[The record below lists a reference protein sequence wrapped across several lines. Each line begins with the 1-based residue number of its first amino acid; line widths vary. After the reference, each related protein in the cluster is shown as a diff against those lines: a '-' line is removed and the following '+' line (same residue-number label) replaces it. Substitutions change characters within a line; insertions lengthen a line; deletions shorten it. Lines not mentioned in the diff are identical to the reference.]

1 VRGVTADATIPSLGG
16 RTIAI
21 TEARRARELATLIG
35 KLGGVAYSAPAVV
48 EVLRRDLGP
57 ARAVLH
63 RICAKEVGVVV
74 FMTGVGTR
82 ALLDL
87 ATQAGRRD
95 DLLHAL
101 TALTVVA
108 RGPKPVGVLREAGVH
123 IDVVLSEPTSEGVLD
138 ALASSNLRG
147 RTVAV
152 QLYGDENR
160 ALVDGLT
167 ARGARV
173 LEIPLYEWALPD
185 DQTILI
191 QLVHDLIAGRIDV
204 IAFTSSPQVRH
215 LVLVAEREGRR
226 DALVAGLRDR
236 VVVAA
241 IGPVCAATLREYG
254 VTPHIQPEKGT
265 MGALVHAIARHGT
278 VPSRP

>member
-1 VRGVTADATIPSLGG
+1 VDVDAALPSLSG

-21 TEARRARELATLIG
+21 TEARRASELATLIG

-48 EVLRRDLGP
+48 EVPRRDLGA
-57 ARAVLH
+57 ARAVLE
-63 RICAKEVGVVV
+63 RICAKEVSVVA

-82 ALLDL
+82 AFFDL
-87 ATQAGRRD
+87 ATRSGRRD
-95 DLLHAL
+95 DLLRAL
-101 TALTVVA
+101 SALAVVA
-108 RGPKPVGVLREAGVH
+108 RGPKPVAVLKEAGVR
-123 IDVVLSEPTSEGVLD
+123 IDVVPSAPTSEGVLD
-138 ALASSNLRG
+138 ALASYDLRG

-160 ALVDGLT
+160 VLVDGLT

-173 LEIPLYEWALPD
+173 LEIPLYEWAPPE
-185 DQTILI
+185 DQELLTR
-191 QLVHDLIAGRIDV
+191 LVDDLITGGIDV

-215 LVLVAEREGRR
+215 LFLVADRRGLR
-226 DALVAGLRDR
+226 DALAAGLRDR
-236 VVVAA
+236 VTVAA

-278 VPSRP
+278 VPGRP